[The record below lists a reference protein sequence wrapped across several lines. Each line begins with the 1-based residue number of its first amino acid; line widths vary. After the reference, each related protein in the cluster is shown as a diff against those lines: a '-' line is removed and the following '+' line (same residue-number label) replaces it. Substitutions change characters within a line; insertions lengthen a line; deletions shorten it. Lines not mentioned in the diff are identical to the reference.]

1 MSPRNSALFAVAI
14 VFALF
19 TGYLNTHTDELL
31 VLVPWVVVATTALG
45 IAQPRWPWLWAL
57 LIGLAV
63 PLSLILFYFLGLL
76 VPYPNNPS
84 DIAMS
89 FLVVVPAFV
98 GAYIGSG
105 IRRLAI

>member
-1 MSPRNSALFAVAI
+1 MSPKNSALVVLAL

-19 TGYLNTHTDELL
+19 TAYLNTHTDELL

-63 PLSLILFYFLGLL
+63 PLSLILFYLLGLR

-84 DIAMS
+84 DIATS
-89 FLVVVPAFV
+89 FLVIVPAFGGAFV
-98 GAYIGSG
+98 GAG
-105 IRRLAI
+105 IRRLAT